1 MTPQE
6 NQKKNRAPK
15 TPHDLLK
22 TSLIPCQLESRYMI
36 LGFTFRNL
44 CSKLSIWRW
53 NLKFCAH
60 SDINV
65 EVKGALKQPCS
76 RLTRSML
83 NPIFIPGGRRM
94 MMMKSKSLLV
104 VINMLT
110 MTMMI
115 KMAFAPFAQM
125 LFICPC
131 FTFCIATY
139 IYINFTSDS
148 NIHSFFAA
156 FAWEDQ
162 CFSNFLKNFAIH
174 DSSNFTNYICCFS
187 SKLCR
192 HRIYK
197 FINLTFWCKAIR
209 IIPLIYWTEVCKSQW
224 RRKMQKCPQ
233 NLQHD
238 VDDDSIN

>member
-1 MTPQE
+1 MLRSRGPWRSLAAVSQD
-6 NQKKNRAPK
+6 QCWIQFSSLAAAGWWWWRAN
-15 TPHDLLK
+15 H
-22 TSLIPCQLESRYMI
+22 SW
-36 LGFTFRNL
+36 
-44 CSKLSIWRW
+44 LSSTCWRW
-53 NLKFCAH
+53 
-60 SDINV
+60 
-65 EVKGALKQPCS
+65 PWW
-76 RLTRSML
+76 
-83 NPIFIPGGRRM
+83 
-94 MMMKSKSLLV
+94 SKWHLRPLLRC
-104 VINMLT
+104 
-110 MTMMI
+110 
-115 KMAFAPFAQM
+115 F
-125 LFICPC
+125 FICPC

-139 IYINFTSDS
+139 IYIDFTSDS

-174 DSSNFTNYICCFS
+174 DSSNFTNYICSFS

-233 NLQHD
+233 NLQND